1 MWEDGINI
9 NDVKEIRLKTTVFFG
24 VGAIKKIGDIAGAL
38 KKRGIDS
45 VLCVTGKHS
54 YKATGAWDYVRQ
66 ACAEHGIAV
75 TLYDKV
81 TPNPTTLSINEAAR
95 LGAEHGAGAV
105 IAIGG
110 GSAIDAGKSAAVLL
124 TNPGRTAEELYSG
137 QFAPDTAAPIVA
149 VNLTHGTGS
158 EGNRFAVATI
168 TELNHKPAIAF
179 DCLYPLY
186 SIDDPELMSKLGD
199 KQSCYTSVDAVNH
212 CIEAATTLI
221 TNPLAILL
229 AKESIRLVAKYLPL
243 LQKNPADLRAR
254 YFLAYAALI
263 AGASFDNGLLHYTHA
278 LEHPLSGVK
287 PDLTHGLGLAMI
299 VPAVVE
305 VCYPAVPEVM
315 ADILAPLVPHLK
327 GTPDE
332 AHKAAQGLET
342 WLNSVGV
349 TEKLADEGF
358 GEGDIARLVELA
370 ENTPSLGLM
379 LSVAPVPSTPE
390 RIGAIYRQ
398 SLKPMQA

>member
-38 KKRGIDS
+38 KKRGIAS

-81 TPNPTTLSINEAAR
+81 TPNPTTSSINEAAR

-229 AKESIRLVAKYLPL
+229 AQESIRLVAKYLPL
-243 LQKNPADLRAR
+243 LQKNSADLRAR

-287 PDLTHGLGLAMI
+287 PELTHGLGLAMI

-305 VCYPAVPEVM
+305 VCYPAVPQVM
-315 ADILAPLVPHLK
+315 ADILAPLVPDLK

-358 GEGDIARLVELA
+358 SEGDIARLVDLA

-398 SLKPMQA
+398 SLKPMRA